1 MTRLIQIAKG
11 RDRGVAIVEEPHLRL
26 LHHAESIYALA
37 QEAIAKGVK
46 LTALVQQKL
55 ANLVLEYDAI
65 YTGQSEWRVLPPID
79 HPDEPS
85 RCLVS
90 GTGLTHLGSARDRQ
104 DMHAIASEDLTDS
117 MKMFRWGIAGGRPTA
132 GQIGTPPEWFYKGTG
147 TILRAH
153 NQPLEIPSYA
163 EDGGEEAEIAGI
175 YLVDADCRPH
185 RIGMACGNEFSDH
198 VFEKKNYLNLAGSK
212 LRTPALGPEITLD
225 PLFDSVQ
232 GEVTIE
238 RAGKTLWSTKIRTGE
253 SEMCHSL
260 RNMEHHHF
268 KYETHR
274 RPGDVHVHFFGADCL
289 SFGEGIRLVDG
300 DVMQVQFAGTVLPAA
315 QPAELVSLS
324 GRSAFPAWTS
334 GDRDLV
340 YRRHR
345 RRKHWFCRAHH
356 GHDSCR
362 DQHRLRGNAVL
373 DIRKGHRDSAWAAPA
388 GCVF

>member
-11 RDRGVAIVEEPHLRL
+11 RDRAVAIVEEPHLRL
-26 LHHAESIYALA
+26 LHHAPNIYALA
-37 QEAIAKGVK
+37 QEAIATGVK

-55 ANLVLEYDAI
+55 SNLVLEYDPMYA
-65 YTGQSEWRVLPPID
+65 GQSEWRILPPMD

-117 MKMFRWGIAGGRPTA
+117 MKMFRWGIAGGRPAA
-132 GQIGTPPEWFYKGTG
+132 GEIGTPPEWFYKGTG

-175 YLVDADCRPH
+175 YLVDTDARPR

-225 PLFDSVQ
+225 PSFDSVQ

-238 RAGKTLWSTKIRTGE
+238 RAGKTLWSKKIRTGE

-289 SFGEGIRLVDG
+289 SFGEGVRLADG
-300 DVMQVQFAGTVLPAA
+300 DVMRVRFEGFGRALRNPLQMAAAKPA
-315 QPAELVSLS
+315 PIEVISME
-324 GRSAFPAWTS
+324 
-334 GDRDLV
+334 
-340 YRRHR
+340 
-345 RRKHWFCRAHH
+345 
-356 GHDSCR
+356 
-362 DQHRLRGNAVL
+362 
-373 DIRKGHRDSAWAAPA
+373 
-388 GCVF
+388 